1 MLGLY
6 IFAAVLGA
14 GLLLLSQ
21 LGSDHDAGGGA
32 GDHGHG
38 PDLAAH
44 GPAELLLGFFRPR
57 NLIFLLAA
65 FGVTGTLLT
74 LTGAA
79 APLTLGLSVI
89 MGLTAMALTHGV
101 FTWLRRSET
110 VADAVADADLEGSV
124 CRIVLPVRPGER
136 GRIACLVG
144 DQEMHITARL
154 AEGAGEVLDSGREV
168 VVLRMIDGEA
178 EVAAFEPPQIP
189 PIIR

>member
-1 MLGLY
+1 
-6 IFAAVLGA
+6 
-14 GLLLLSQ
+14 
-21 LGSDHDAGGGA
+21 
-32 GDHGHG
+32 
-38 PDLAAH
+38 
-44 GPAELLLGFFRPR
+44 
-57 NLIFLLAA
+57 
-65 FGVTGTLLT
+65 
-74 LTGAA
+74 
-79 APLTLGLSVI
+79 
-89 MGLTAMALTHGV
+89 MALTHGV

>member
-1 MLGLY
+1 VTPTETIGPYPSLTDL
-6 IFAAVLGA
+6 FR
-14 GLLLLSQ
+14 
-21 LGSDHDAGGGA
+21 SDIREGKS
-32 GDHGHG
+32 
-38 PDLAAH
+38 
-44 GPAELLLGFFRPR
+44 
-57 NLIFLLAA
+57 
-65 FGVTGTLLT
+65 GTLLT

-110 VADAVADADLEGSV
+110 VANAVADADLEGSV

-154 AEGAGEVLDSGREV
+154 AGGAGQVLDSGREV

-189 PIIR
+189 PTTR